1 MPGDATPSVQAHR
14 MSSARLI
21 ILPGCIILAIALL
34 TACHST
40 QANLEFSFGSC
51 DSSIDD
57 SNLGVR
63 EVEWIADRTVV
74 VTAVVSLNCAET
86 VQWGDYE
93 VSGDIVVL
101 KYKSRRCGLRCA
113 ECRCAHELIYRI
125 TDIDKKA
132 YRFELVRS

>member
-1 MPGDATPSVQAHR
+1 MPGDATPSVQARR

-21 ILPGCIILAIALL
+21 TLLGCIILAIALL

-40 QANLEFSFGSC
+40 QAALDFSYGSC

-86 VQWGDYE
+86 VQRGTT
-93 VSGDIVVL
+93 
-101 KYKSRRCGLRCA
+101 KSPGTRWC
-113 ECRCAHELIYRI
+113 
-125 TDIDKKA
+125 
-132 YRFELVRS
+132 